1 MSNLDMRSSAGT
13 VAKGDVTTMSS
24 SGTASPPLP
33 EASKRRTQV
42 KAATAHEMAAKQR
55 DISVA
60 EFFQK
65 NRHLL
70 GFDNPRKALLT
81 TVKEA
86 VDNSLDACEEA
97 GILPEVAVKI
107 EVAPSSDGAP
117 PPTPAQAERFIVSV
131 VDNGPGIVKKNVGKV
146 FAKLL
151 YGSKF
156 HRLRMSRGQQGIGIS
171 AAGMYGQLTTGKP
184 TKVISK
190 IEKENVAHVFEVSI
204 DTKKNEPVEH
214 ETKSIPW
221 DREHGTAVSIELEG
235 RYTKGKGSVDE
246 YLELTSIANPHAQ
259 FTYLPPEGDERNF
272 PRGVD
277 VLPEQPREIKPHP
290 YGIELGMLLK
300 MLQDT
305 KSHWLSGFL
314 STEFVRVSSK
324 TADEICKAAKLS
336 PRARPRNVVAQDA
349 EALYKTLQK
358 VKLMAPPTD
367 CITPIGEKAILAGLY
382 KEIKGDFYTAVTRP
396 PAVYRGNPFVIE
408 AGIAFGNQGFLVKSG
423 AEKELPAE
431 AELPLE
437 DAVGG
442 RGSKHALSLSELRKQ
457 ARLKEKQTKDEERGP
472 EMARV
477 IRFANRVPLV
487 YQQTACATY
496 KAAVEVGWRKYGLTQ
511 SRGNLP
517 QGSLVLFIHMG
528 SVWVPFTSESKEAI
542 ADYDEIRKEIR
553 LALQD
558 CGRRL
563 GIHLNKIAKAKYEMS
578 RRDKFGLYIKEV
590 AEACGKL
597 KHKYGTVN
605 VEKLKQQLQAVAEKV
620 TGGDNTEVQLHRTEN
635 APDDLE
641 NTIVVTAQGVQG
653 AVPVGMAHAGSK
665 APPLDAAPSSETP
678 TAAPAAEKTT
688 EQVQLKGSVSRR
700 EHKAAVPPQA
710 GQAASVAPPVLGDI
724 PIFSHGKQIDGKK
737 AKPGAGRIPPQQL
750 AQSKKDQSGQKEL
763 F

>member
-1 MSNLDMRSSAGT
+1 
-13 VAKGDVTTMSS
+13 
-24 SGTASPPLP
+24 
-33 EASKRRTQV
+33 
-42 KAATAHEMAAKQR
+42 
-55 DISVA
+55 
-60 EFFQK
+60 
-65 NRHLL
+65 
-70 GFDNPRKALLT
+70 
-81 TVKEA
+81 
-86 VDNSLDACEEA
+86 
-97 GILPEVAVKI
+97 
-107 EVAPSSDGAP
+107 
-117 PPTPAQAERFIVSV
+117 
-131 VDNGPGIVKKNVGKV
+131 
-146 FAKLL
+146 
-151 YGSKF
+151 
-156 HRLRMSRGQQGIGIS
+156 
-171 AAGMYGQLTTGKP
+171 
-184 TKVISK
+184 
-190 IEKENVAHVFEVSI
+190 
-204 DTKKNEPVEH
+204 
-214 ETKSIPW
+214 
-221 DREHGTAVSIELEG
+221 
-235 RYTKGKGSVDE
+235 
-246 YLELTSIANPHAQ
+246 LTSIANPHAQ
-259 FTYLPPEGDERNF
+259 FLYIPPEGDERKF

-314 STEFVRVSSK
+314 STEFVRVSTK
-324 TADEICKAAKLS
+324 VADEICKVAKLS
-336 PRARPRNVVAQDA
+336 NRARPRDIVAQDA
-349 EALYKTLQK
+349 EALYKALQT

-408 AGIAFGNQGFLVKSG
+408 AGIAFGNQGFIVKSG
-423 AEKELPAE
+423 ADEEQSKE

-437 DAVGG
+437 DANGNG
-442 RGSKHALSLSELRKQ
+442 GSKRPLSLAELRKQ
-457 ARLKEKQTKDEERGP
+457 ARLKEKQTKEEERGP
-472 EMARV
+472 EMARL

-496 KAAVEVGWRKYGLTQ
+496 KGAVEVGWRKYGLTQ

-553 LALQD
+553 LALQE

-605 VEKLKQQLQAVAEKV
+605 VEKLKKQLQAVAEKV
-620 TGGDNTEVQLHRTEN
+620 TGGEDTEAELKRTEN
-635 APDDLE
+635 APAELE
-641 NTIVVTAQGVQG
+641 NTIVVTAQGIQG
-653 AVPVGMAHAGSK
+653 AVPEGMAHAGSQ
-665 APPLDAAPSSETP
+665 APQLAAAPQAEAAVAPKEEKKTKGKTKGKSSVGKL
-678 TAAPAAEKTT
+678 KTKAKKAT
-688 EQVQLKGSVSRR
+688 GKADTKPKTG
-700 EHKAAVPPQA
+700 KAA
-710 GQAASVAPPVLGDI
+710 AASAPVLADI

-737 AKPGAGRIPPQQL
+737 AKPGVGKIPPQKL
-750 AQSKKDQSGQKEL
+750 AKGKQGKSGQKEL